1 LVFGSRDDSNTTK
14 NRRMIKKGYTLTV
27 RSWENDADNYNTISK
42 TVDTIEEARVWWE
55 MMQLCRSK
63 NVRGIDKGKVYLG
76 NSYNGFSSEQE
87 EVAINFLK
95 ENHNILLPNDDIEDN
110 EDNLVDWFKSLAG
123 ELLGYSEYYSCRVM
137 ESCLVTYSPID
148 IIPEVIKFD

>member
-1 LVFGSRDDSNTTK
+1 
-14 NRRMIKKGYTLTV
+14 MIKKGYTLTV

-87 EVAINFLK
+87 EVVINFLK
-95 ENHNILLPNDDIEDN
+95 ENHNILLPNDDIEDIEDN
-110 EDNLVDWFKSLAG
+110 EDNLVVWLISGEGKSPKKRYFL
-123 ELLGYSEYYSCRVM
+123 EYV
-137 ESCLVTYSPID
+137 LIVKKVGPL
-148 IIPEVIKFD
+148 PPLP